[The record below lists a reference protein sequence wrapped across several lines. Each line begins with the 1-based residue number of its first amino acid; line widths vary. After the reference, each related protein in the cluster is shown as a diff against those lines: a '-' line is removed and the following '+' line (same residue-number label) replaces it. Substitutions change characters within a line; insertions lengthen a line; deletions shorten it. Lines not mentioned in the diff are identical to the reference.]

1 MLTLNTPTTFEE
13 SGDTLEHYGILRK
26 SGRYPWGSGKDPYQR
41 SRDFQGLVKGL
52 ESKGM
57 TEAEIARGLGMTT
70 TELRATKSIAK
81 RERQA
86 VEIAMVRKL
95 DAKGM
100 SQAAVA
106 ERLGISASTVRN
118 YLKEDAGRTASKIQ
132 DTADILKREVDK
144 HKYIDIGLGTEVT
157 LGTTATSLKLAAS
170 TLEAQGYKVE
180 DVKIRQLG
188 TDNYTSTRVLVA
200 PGTER
205 REVMTNLDKIHV
217 VGVRTDPSGTKLALK
232 PPAPLDSKRV
242 TIRYAEDGG
251 TNMDGVIEIRR
262 GLRDL
267 NLGKSN
273 YAQVRISVD
282 GTHYLKGMAVYSDD
296 LPAGK
301 DIRFNTNKSK
311 KVPMISD
318 GDSVLKPMKSDPDN
332 PFGAT
337 IRRQMEYIDK
347 DGKKKLSPVNLV
359 NEEGSWGD
367 WSKTLS
373 AQFLSKQNLSFAK
386 QQLDIATEQKQKQFA
401 DIMSLTNPVLRKKAL
416 QEFSDSCD
424 ADAVSLKAAA
434 VPGQAFQVILP
445 VPKLKSTE
453 VYAPNFK
460 NGSTVAL
467 VRYPH
472 GGTFEIPILTV
483 NNGHKDARKTV
494 GEMAADAIGIHPKVA
509 QRLSGADFDGD
520 TVMVIPVT
528 SKSRIRSTS
537 PLKGLEGFDPSATYP
552 GYPGMKVMAEVT
564 KQREMGKVSNLITD
578 MTIKGATEA
587 ELARAVRHS
596 MVVIDAVKHKL
607 DYRTSEIDN
616 DIQGLKKKYQGD
628 DSVATLISRSNAD
641 VRIPKRKPRSAA
653 RGGSIDPVTGRKIF
667 EETGETYSIT
677 KEFKTKAP
685 RVDIIT
691 RTQKVARMEL
701 VDDARKLS
709 SGTPMEE
716 LYASYSNNMKGLA
729 NRARREILDTP
740 TLKRDP
746 SMAKEYASEVAS
758 LKEKVRTALTNA
770 PRERQAQLIA
780 GGVVRLKVEEN
791 PDMKKKERTR
801 IEAQA
806 LKAAR
811 ARTNASRKEVQFDIT
826 DREWKAIMDGA
837 ISNAMMESIA
847 RYADPARLNE
857 LSMPK
862 EKPVLSTGVIA
873 RARAMARNGATTS
886 EIAEMLGIST
896 SSVLEAVKGQ

>member
-1 MLTLNTPTTFEE
+1 MLNVNTPTPEE
-13 SGDTLEHYGILRK
+13 NDDTLSHYGILRK

-41 SRDFQGLVKGL
+41 SLDFQGLVKGL

-57 TEAEIARGLGMTT
+57 SEAEIARGLGMTT

-95 DAKGM
+95 DEKNM
-100 SQAAVA
+100 SQAAIA
-106 ERLGISASTVRN
+106 DRLGISSSTVRN
-118 YLKEDAGRTASKIQ
+118 YLKEDAGRTASKIEG
-132 DTADILKREVDK
+132 TADILKREVDK
-144 HKYIDIGLGTEVT
+144 HKYIDIGAGTEVT

-180 DVKIRQLG
+180 DIKIRQLG
-188 TDNYTSTRVLVA
+188 TDKYTTTRVLVT
-200 PGTER
+200 PGTEK
-205 REVMTNLDKIHV
+205 REVVQNLDKIHV
-217 VGVRTDPSGTKLALK
+217 VGVRTDPAGNKLSLK

-242 TIRYAEDGG
+242 MVRYSEQGG
-251 TNMDGVIEIRR
+251 ADMDGVIEIRR
-262 GLRDL
+262 GLKDL

-282 GTHYLKGMAVYSDD
+282 GTHYLKGMAIYADD

-311 KVPMISD
+311 SVPMISD
-318 GDSVLKPMKSDPDN
+318 GDSVLKRMKSDPDN

-337 IRRQMEYIDK
+337 IRRQMEYLDK
-347 DGKKKLSPVNLV
+347 DGKKKLSPVNIV

-386 QQLDIATEQKQKQFA
+386 QQLDITTAEKKDKFET
-401 DIMSLTNPVLRKKAL
+401 IMSLTNPVLRKRAL
-416 QEFSDSCD
+416 QEFADSCD
-424 ADAVSLKAAA
+424 SDATRLRAAS
-434 VPGQAFQVILP
+434 VPNQAYQVILP
-445 VPKLKSTE
+445 VKTLKPTE
-453 VYAPNFK
+453 VYAPNYK
-460 NGSTVAL
+460 NGTQVAL

-483 NNGHKDARKTV
+483 NNGHKQARRSI

-520 TVMVIPVT
+520 TALVIPVT
-528 SKSRIRSTS
+528 PKSRIRSTS
-537 PLKGLEGFDPSATYP
+537 PLKGLEGFDPSAAYP
-552 GYPGMKVMAEVT
+552 GYPGMKVMSEIT
-564 KQREMGKVSNLITD
+564 KQREMGKISNLITD

-596 MVVIDAVKHKL
+596 MVVIDAAKHKL
-607 DYRTSEIDN
+607 DYKTSAADNGIDS
-616 DIQGLKKKYQGD
+616 LKKKYQDGGGV
-628 DSVATLISRSNAD
+628 STLISRAASEVD
-641 VRIPKRKPRSAA
+641 IPKRKLRSAA
-653 RGGSIDPVTGRKIF
+653 KGGPIDPLTGRKVY
-667 EETGETYSIT
+667 EDTGETYT
-677 KEFKTKAP
+677 VVKEFKTKAP
-685 RVDIIT
+685 RVET
-691 RTQKVARMEL
+691 VLRTQKVSRMEL

-716 LYASYSNNMKGLA
+716 LYAGYANNMKTLA
-729 NRARREILDTP
+729 NRARREIVDTP

-746 SMAKEYASEVAS
+746 LAAKEYSDEVAS

-770 PRERQAQLIA
+770 PRERQAQLVA
-780 GGVVRLKVEEN
+780 GGVVKAKVDEN
-791 PDMKKKERTR
+791 PSITKEERTR
-801 IEAQA
+801 LESQA

-811 ARTNASRKEVQFDIT
+811 ARTGASRKEVQFDIT
-826 DREWKAIMDGA
+826 DNEWKAIMNGA
-837 ISNAMMESIA
+837 VSNAMMESIA

-862 EKPVLSTGVIA
+862 DKPVLSTGVIA

-896 SSVLEAVKGQ
+896 SSVREAVRG

>member
-13 SGDTLEHYGILRK
+13 PGDTLEHYGILRK

-41 SRDFQGLVKGL
+41 SRDFQGLIKGL

-118 YLKEDAGRTASKIQ
+118 YLKEDAGRTTSKIQ

-483 NNGHKDARKTV
+483 NNSHKDARKTV

-537 PLKGLEGFDPSATYP
+537 PLKGLEGFDPSAAYP

-716 LYASYSNNMKGLA
+716 LYASYSNNMKALG

-837 ISNAMMESIA
+837 VSNAMMESIA

-857 LSMPK
+857 LSMPR

>member
-1 MLTLNTPTTFEE
+1 MLTVNTPTPEE
-13 SGDTLEHYGILRK
+13 SDNTLAHYGILRK

-57 TEAEIARGLGMTT
+57 TEAEIARGLDMTT

-106 ERLGISASTVRN
+106 ERLGISSSTVRN
-118 YLKEDAGRTASKIQ
+118 YLKEDAGRTASKIEG
-132 DTADILKREVDK
+132 TADILKREVDK

-217 VGVRTDPSGTKLALK
+217 VGVRTDPSGNKLALK

-251 TNMDGVIEIRR
+251 ATMDGVIEIRR
-262 GLRDL
+262 GLKDL

-282 GTHYLKGMAVYSDD
+282 GTHYLKGMAIYSDD

-318 GDSVLKPMKSDPDN
+318 GDSVLKPMKKDPDN

-337 IRRQMEYIDK
+337 IRRQMEYLDK

-386 QQLDIATEQKQKQFA
+386 QQLDISTDQKKKMFE

-416 QEFSDSCD
+416 QEFADSCD
-424 ADAVSLKAAA
+424 TTAANLKAAA

-445 VPKLKSTE
+445 VPKLKPTE

-483 NNGHKDARKTV
+483 NNGHKESRRTI

-528 SKSRIRSTS
+528 PKSRIRSTS
-537 PLKGLEGFDPSATYP
+537 PLKGLEGFDPSAAYP
-552 GYPGMKVMAEVT
+552 GYPGMKVMAEAT
-564 KQREMGKVSNLITD
+564 KQREMGKISNLITD
-578 MTIKGATEA
+578 MTVKGATDA

-607 DYRTSEIDN
+607 DFKTSEIDN
-616 DIQGLKKKYQGD
+616 DISGLKKKYQGD

-641 VRIPKRKPRSAA
+641 VRIPKRKLRSAA
-653 RGGSIDPVTGRKIF
+653 KGGSIDPVTGRKIF

-691 RTQKVARMEL
+691 RTQKVPRMDL

-716 LYASYSNNMKGLA
+716 LYAAYSNSMKTLA
-729 NRARREILDTP
+729 NRARREIVDTP
-740 TLKRDP
+740 ILKRDP
-746 SMAKEYASEVAS
+746 GMAKEYSSEVAS

-811 ARTNASRKEVQFDIT
+811 ARTGASRKEVQFDIT
-826 DREWKAIMDGA
+826 DNEWKAIMNGA
-837 ISNAMMESIA
+837 VSNAMMESIA
-847 RYADPARLNE
+847 RYADPQRLNE
-857 LSMPK
+857 LAMPK
-862 EKPVLSTGVIA
+862 EKPVLSTSTIA

-896 SSVLEAVKGQ
+896 ASVREAVRG

>member
-1 MLTLNTPTTFEE
+1 MLNVNTPTPEE
-13 SGDTLEHYGILRK
+13 TDDTLAHYGILRK

-41 SRDFQGLVKGL
+41 SLDFQGLVKGL

-57 TEAEIARGLGMTT
+57 SESEIARGLGMTT

-95 DAKGM
+95 DAKNM
-100 SQAAVA
+100 SQAAIA
-106 ERLGISASTVRN
+106 NRLGISSSTVRN
-118 YLKEDAGRTASKIQ
+118 YLKEDAGRTASKIEG
-132 DTADILKREVDK
+132 TADILKREVDK
-144 HKYIDIGLGTEVT
+144 HKYIDIGAGTEVT

-180 DVKIRQLG
+180 DIKIRQLG
-188 TDNYTSTRVLVA
+188 TDKYTTTRVLVA
-200 PGTER
+200 PGTEK
-205 REVMTNLDKIHV
+205 REVVQNLDKIHV
-217 VGVRTDPSGTKLALK
+217 VGVRTDPAGNKLSLK

-242 TIRYAEDGG
+242 MVRYSEQGG
-251 TNMDGVIEIRR
+251 ADMDGVIEIRR
-262 GLRDL
+262 GLKDL

-282 GTHYLKGMAVYSDD
+282 GTHYLKGMAIYADD

-311 KVPMISD
+311 SVPMISD
-318 GDSVLKPMKSDPDN
+318 GDSVLKRMKTDPDN

-337 IRRQMEYIDK
+337 IRRQMEYLDK
-347 DGKKKLSPVNLV
+347 DGKKKLSPVNIV

-386 QQLDIATEQKQKQFA
+386 QQLDITTAEKKDKFET
-401 DIMSLTNPVLRKKAL
+401 IMSLTNPVLRKRAL
-416 QEFSDSCD
+416 QEFADSCD
-424 ADAVSLKAAA
+424 SDATRLRAAS
-434 VPGQAFQVILP
+434 VPNQAYQVILP
-445 VPKLKSTE
+445 VKTLKPTE
-453 VYAPNFK
+453 VYAPNYK
-460 NGSTVAL
+460 NGTQVAL

-483 NNGHKDARKTV
+483 NNGHKQARRSI

-520 TVMVIPVT
+520 TALVIPVT
-528 SKSRIRSTS
+528 PKSRIRSTS
-537 PLKGLEGFDPSATYP
+537 PLKGLEGFDPSAAYP
-552 GYPGMKVMAEVT
+552 GYPGMKVMSEIT
-564 KQREMGKVSNLITD
+564 KQREMGKISNLITD

-596 MVVIDAVKHKL
+596 MVVIDAAKHKL
-607 DYRTSEIDN
+607 DYKTSAADNGIDS
-616 DIQGLKKKYQGD
+616 LKKKYQDGGGV
-628 DSVATLISRSNAD
+628 STLISRAASEVD
-641 VRIPKRKPRSAA
+641 IPKRKLRSAA
-653 RGGSIDPVTGRKIF
+653 KGGPIDPLTGRKVY
-667 EETGETYSIT
+667 EDTGETYT
-677 KEFKTKAP
+677 VVKEFKTKAP
-685 RVDIIT
+685 RVET
-691 RTQKVARMEL
+691 VLRTQKVSRMEL

-716 LYASYSNNMKGLA
+716 LYAGYANNMKTLA
-729 NRARREILDTP
+729 NRARREIVDTP
-740 TLKRDP
+740 ALKRDP
-746 SMAKEYASEVAS
+746 LAAKEYSDEVAS

-770 PRERQAQLIA
+770 PRERQAQLVA
-780 GGVVRLKVEEN
+780 GGVVKAKVDEN
-791 PDMKKKERTR
+791 PSITKEERTR
-801 IEAQA
+801 LESQA

-811 ARTNASRKEVQFDIT
+811 ARTGASRKEVQFDIT
-826 DREWKAIMDGA
+826 DNEWKAIMNGA
-837 ISNAMMESIA
+837 VSNAMMESIA

-862 EKPVLSTGVIA
+862 DKPVLSTSVIA

-896 SSVLEAVKGQ
+896 SSVREAVRG

>member
-1 MLTLNTPTTFEE
+1 MLNVNTPAPEE
-13 SGDTLEHYGILRK
+13 SDDTLAHYGILRK

-41 SRDFQGLVKGL
+41 SLDFQGLVKGL

-57 TEAEIARGLGMTT
+57 SEAEIARGLGMTT

-95 DAKGM
+95 DAKNM
-100 SQAAVA
+100 SQAAIA
-106 ERLGISASTVRN
+106 DRLGISSSTVRN
-118 YLKEDAGRTASKIQ
+118 YLKEDAGRTASKIEG
-132 DTADILKREVDK
+132 TADILKREVDK
-144 HKYIDIGLGTEVT
+144 HKYIDIGAGTEVT

-180 DVKIRQLG
+180 DIKIRQLG
-188 TDNYTSTRVLVA
+188 TDKYTTTRVLVA
-200 PGTER
+200 PGTEK
-205 REVMTNLDKIHV
+205 REVVQNLDKIHV
-217 VGVRTDPSGTKLALK
+217 VGVRTDPAGNKLSLK

-242 TIRYAEDGG
+242 MVRYSEQGG
-251 TNMDGVIEIRR
+251 ADMDGVIEIRR
-262 GLRDL
+262 GLKDL

-282 GTHYLKGMAVYSDD
+282 GTHYLKGMAIYADD

-311 KVPMISD
+311 SVPMISD
-318 GDSVLKPMKSDPDN
+318 GDSVLKRMKTDPDN

-337 IRRQMEYIDK
+337 IRRQMEYLDK
-347 DGKKKLSPVNLV
+347 DGKKKLSPVNIV

-386 QQLDIATEQKQKQFA
+386 QQLDITTAEKKDKFET
-401 DIMSLTNPVLRKKAL
+401 IMSLTNPVLRKRAL
-416 QEFSDSCD
+416 QEFADSCD
-424 ADAVSLKAAA
+424 SDATRLRAAS
-434 VPGQAFQVILP
+434 VPNQAYQVILP
-445 VPKLKSTE
+445 VKTLKPTE
-453 VYAPNFK
+453 VYAPNYK
-460 NGSTVAL
+460 NGTQVAL

-483 NNGHKDARKTV
+483 NNGHKQARRSI

-520 TVMVIPVT
+520 TALVIPVT
-528 SKSRIRSTS
+528 PKSRIRSTS
-537 PLKGLEGFDPSATYP
+537 PLKGLEGFDPSAAYP
-552 GYPGMKVMAEVT
+552 GYPGMKVMSEIT
-564 KQREMGKVSNLITD
+564 KQREMGKISNLITD

-596 MVVIDAVKHKL
+596 MVVIDAAKHKL
-607 DYRTSEIDN
+607 DYKTSAADNGIDS
-616 DIQGLKKKYQGD
+616 LKKKYQDGGGV
-628 DSVATLISRSNAD
+628 STLISRAASEVD
-641 VRIPKRKPRSAA
+641 IPKRKLRSAA
-653 RGGSIDPVTGRKIF
+653 KGGPIDPLTGRKVY
-667 EETGETYSIT
+667 EDTGETYT
-677 KEFKTKAP
+677 VVKEFKTKAP
-685 RVDIIT
+685 RVET
-691 RTQKVARMEL
+691 VLRTQKVSRMEL

-716 LYASYSNNMKGLA
+716 LYAGYANNMKTLA
-729 NRARREILDTP
+729 NRARREIVDTP
-740 TLKRDP
+740 ALKRDP
-746 SMAKEYASEVAS
+746 LAAKEYSDEVAS

-770 PRERQAQLIA
+770 PRERQAQLVA
-780 GGVVRLKVEEN
+780 GGVVKAKVDEN
-791 PDMKKKERTR
+791 PSITKEERTR
-801 IEAQA
+801 LESQA

-811 ARTNASRKEVQFDIT
+811 ARTGASRKEVQFDIT
-826 DREWKAIMDGA
+826 DNEWKAIMNGA
-837 ISNAMMESIA
+837 VSNAMMESIA

-862 EKPVLSTGVIA
+862 DKPVLSTSVIA

-896 SSVLEAVKGQ
+896 SSVREAVRG

>member
-1 MLTLNTPTTFEE
+1 VLNVNTPTPEE
-13 SGDTLEHYGILRK
+13 TDDTLAHYGILRK

-41 SRDFQGLVKGL
+41 SLDFQGLVKGL

-57 TEAEIARGLGMTT
+57 SEAEIARGLGMTT

-95 DAKGM
+95 DAKNM
-100 SQAAVA
+100 SQAAIA
-106 ERLGISASTVRN
+106 DRLGISSSTVRN
-118 YLKEDAGRTASKIQ
+118 YLKEDAGRTASKIEG
-132 DTADILKREVDK
+132 TADILKREVDK
-144 HKYIDIGLGTEVT
+144 HKYIDIGAGTEVT

-180 DVKIRQLG
+180 DIKIRQLG
-188 TDNYTSTRVLVA
+188 TDKYTTTRVLVA
-200 PGTER
+200 PGTEK
-205 REVMTNLDKIHV
+205 REVVQNLDKIHV
-217 VGVRTDPSGTKLALK
+217 VGVRTDPAGNKLSLK

-242 TIRYAEDGG
+242 MVRYSEQGG
-251 TNMDGVIEIRR
+251 ADMDGVIEIRR
-262 GLRDL
+262 GLKDL

-282 GTHYLKGMAVYSDD
+282 DTHYLKGMAIYADD

-311 KVPMISD
+311 SVPMISD
-318 GDSVLKPMKSDPDN
+318 GDSVLKRMKTDPDN

-337 IRRQMEYIDK
+337 IRRQMEYLDK
-347 DGKKKLSPVNLV
+347 DGKKKLSPVNIV

-386 QQLDIATEQKQKQFA
+386 QQLDITTAEKKDKFET
-401 DIMSLTNPVLRKKAL
+401 IMSLTNPVLRKRAL
-416 QEFSDSCD
+416 QEFADSCD
-424 ADAVSLKAAA
+424 SDATRLRAAS
-434 VPGQAFQVILP
+434 VPNQAYQVILP
-445 VPKLKSTE
+445 VKTLKPTE
-453 VYAPNFK
+453 VYAPNYK
-460 NGSTVAL
+460 NGTQVAL

-483 NNGHKDARKTV
+483 NNGHKQARRSI

-520 TVMVIPVT
+520 TALVIPVT
-528 SKSRIRSTS
+528 PKSRIRSTS
-537 PLKGLEGFDPSATYP
+537 PLKGLEGFDPSAAYP
-552 GYPGMKVMAEVT
+552 GYPGMKVMSEIT
-564 KQREMGKVSNLITD
+564 KQREMGKISNLITD

-596 MVVIDAVKHKL
+596 MVVIDAAKHKL
-607 DYRTSEIDN
+607 DYKTSAADNGIDS
-616 DIQGLKKKYQGD
+616 LKKKYQDGGGV
-628 DSVATLISRSNAD
+628 STLISRAASEVD
-641 VRIPKRKPRSAA
+641 IPKRKLRSAA
-653 RGGSIDPVTGRKIF
+653 KGGPIDPLTGRKVY
-667 EETGETYSIT
+667 EDTGETYT
-677 KEFKTKAP
+677 VVKEFKTKAP
-685 RVDIIT
+685 RVET
-691 RTQKVARMEL
+691 VLRTQKVSRMEL

-716 LYASYSNNMKGLA
+716 LYAGYANNMKTLA
-729 NRARREILDTP
+729 NRARREIVDTP
-740 TLKRDP
+740 ALKRDP
-746 SMAKEYASEVAS
+746 LAAKEYSDEVAS

-770 PRERQAQLIA
+770 PRERQAQLVA
-780 GGVVRLKVEEN
+780 GGVVKAKVDEN
-791 PDMKKKERTR
+791 PSITKEERTR
-801 IEAQA
+801 LESQA

-811 ARTNASRKEVQFDIT
+811 ARTGASRKEVQFDIT
-826 DREWKAIMDGA
+826 DNEWKAIMNGA
-837 ISNAMMESIA
+837 VSNAMMESIA

-862 EKPVLSTGVIA
+862 DKPVLSTGVIA

-896 SSVLEAVKGQ
+896 SSVREAVRG

>member
-1 MLTLNTPTTFEE
+1 MLTLNTPTPEE
-13 SGDTLEHYGILRK
+13 NDDTLSHYGILRK

-41 SRDFQGLVKGL
+41 SLDFQGLVKGL

-57 TEAEIARGLGMTT
+57 SEAEIARGLGMTT

-95 DAKGM
+95 DAKNM
-100 SQAAVA
+100 SQAAIA
-106 ERLGISASTVRN
+106 DRLGISSSTVRN
-118 YLKEDAGRTASKIQ
+118 YLKEDAGRTASKIEG
-132 DTADILKREVDK
+132 TADILKREVDK
-144 HKYIDIGLGTEVT
+144 HKYIDIGAGTEVT

-180 DVKIRQLG
+180 DIKIRQLG
-188 TDNYTSTRVLVA
+188 TDKYTTTRVLVA
-200 PGTER
+200 PGTEK
-205 REVMTNLDKIHV
+205 REVVQNLDKIHV
-217 VGVRTDPSGTKLALK
+217 VGVRTDPAGNKLSLK

-242 TIRYAEDGG
+242 MVRYSEQGG
-251 TNMDGVIEIRR
+251 ADMDGVIEIRR
-262 GLRDL
+262 GLKDL

-282 GTHYLKGMAVYSDD
+282 GTHYLKGMAIYADD

-311 KVPMISD
+311 SVPMISD
-318 GDSVLKPMKSDPDN
+318 GDSVLKRMKTDPDN

-337 IRRQMEYIDK
+337 IRRQMEYLDK
-347 DGKKKLSPVNLV
+347 DGKKKLSPVNIV

-386 QQLDIATEQKQKQFA
+386 QQLDITTAEKKDKFET
-401 DIMSLTNPVLRKKAL
+401 IMSLTNPVLRKRAL
-416 QEFSDSCD
+416 QEFADSCD
-424 ADAVSLKAAA
+424 SDATRLRAAS
-434 VPGQAFQVILP
+434 VPNQAYQVILP
-445 VPKLKSTE
+445 VKTLKPTE
-453 VYAPNFK
+453 VYAPNYK
-460 NGSTVAL
+460 NGTQVAL

-483 NNGHKDARKTV
+483 NNGHKQARRSI

-520 TVMVIPVT
+520 TALVIPVT
-528 SKSRIRSTS
+528 PKSRIRSTS
-537 PLKGLEGFDPSATYP
+537 PLKGLEGFDPSAAYP
-552 GYPGMKVMAEVT
+552 GYPGMKVMSEIT
-564 KQREMGKVSNLITD
+564 KQREMGKISNLITD

-596 MVVIDAVKHKL
+596 MVVIDAAKHKL
-607 DYRTSEIDN
+607 DYKTSAADNGIDS
-616 DIQGLKKKYQGD
+616 LKKKYQDGGGV
-628 DSVATLISRSNAD
+628 STLISRAASEVD
-641 VRIPKRKPRSAA
+641 IPKRKLRSAA
-653 RGGSIDPVTGRKIF
+653 KGGPIDPLTGRKVY
-667 EETGETYSIT
+667 EDTGETYT
-677 KEFKTKAP
+677 VVKEFKTKAP
-685 RVDIIT
+685 RVET
-691 RTQKVARMEL
+691 VLRTQKVSRMEL

-716 LYASYSNNMKGLA
+716 LYAGYANNMKTLA
-729 NRARREILDTP
+729 NRARREIVDTS

-746 SMAKEYASEVAS
+746 LAAKEYADEVAS

-770 PRERQAQLIA
+770 PRERQAQLVA
-780 GGVVRLKVEEN
+780 GGVVKAKVDEN
-791 PDMKKKERTR
+791 PSITKEERTR
-801 IEAQA
+801 LESQA

-811 ARTNASRKEVQFDIT
+811 ARTGASRKEVQFDIT
-826 DREWKAIMDGA
+826 DNEWKAIMNGA
-837 ISNAMMESIA
+837 VSNAMMESIA

-862 EKPVLSTGVIA
+862 DKPVLSTGVIA

-896 SSVLEAVKGQ
+896 SSVREAVRG

>member
-1 MLTLNTPTTFEE
+1 MLNTNTPTPEE
-13 SGDTLEHYGILRK
+13 TSDTLSHYGILRK

-41 SRDFQGLVKGL
+41 SLDFQGLVKGL

-57 TEAEIARGLGMTT
+57 SEAEIARGLGMTT

-95 DAKGM
+95 DAKNM
-100 SQAAVA
+100 SQAAIA
-106 ERLGISASTVRN
+106 DRLGISSSTVRN
-118 YLKEDAGRTASKIQ
+118 YLKEDAGRTASKIEG
-132 DTADILKREVDK
+132 TADILKREVDK
-144 HKYIDIGLGTEVT
+144 HKYIDIGAGTEVT

-180 DVKIRQLG
+180 DIKIRQLG
-188 TDNYTSTRVLVA
+188 TDKYTTTRVLVA
-200 PGTER
+200 PGTEK
-205 REVMTNLDKIHV
+205 REVVQNLDKIHV
-217 VGVRTDPSGTKLALK
+217 VGVRTDPAGNKLSLK

-242 TIRYAEDGG
+242 MVRYSEQGG
-251 TNMDGVIEIRR
+251 ADMDGVIEIRR
-262 GLRDL
+262 GLKDL

-282 GTHYLKGMAVYSDD
+282 GTHYLKGMAIYADD

-311 KVPMISD
+311 SVPMISD
-318 GDSVLKPMKSDPDN
+318 GDSVLKRMKTDPDN

-337 IRRQMEYIDK
+337 IRRQMEYLDK
-347 DGKKKLSPVNLV
+347 DGKKKLSPVNIV

-386 QQLDIATEQKQKQFA
+386 QQLDITTAEKKDKFET
-401 DIMSLTNPVLRKKAL
+401 IMSLTNPVLRKRAL
-416 QEFSDSCD
+416 QEFADSCD
-424 ADAVSLKAAA
+424 SDATRLRAAS
-434 VPGQAFQVILP
+434 VPNQAYQVILP
-445 VPKLKSTE
+445 VKTLKPTE
-453 VYAPNFK
+453 VYAPNYK
-460 NGSTVAL
+460 NGTQVAL

-483 NNGHKDARKTV
+483 NNGHKQARRSI

-520 TVMVIPVT
+520 TALVIPVT
-528 SKSRIRSTS
+528 PKSRIRSTS
-537 PLKGLEGFDPSATYP
+537 PLKGLEGFDPSAAYP
-552 GYPGMKVMAEVT
+552 GYPGMKVMSEIT
-564 KQREMGKVSNLITD
+564 KQREMGKISNLITD
-578 MTIKGATEA
+578 MTVKGATEA

-596 MVVIDAVKHKL
+596 MVVIDAAKHKL
-607 DYRTSEIDN
+607 DYKTSAADNGIDS
-616 DIQGLKKKYQGD
+616 LKKKYQDGGGV
-628 DSVATLISRSNAD
+628 STLISRAASEVD
-641 VRIPKRKPRSAA
+641 IPKRKLRSAA
-653 RGGSIDPVTGRKIF
+653 KGGPIDPLTGRKVY
-667 EETGETYSIT
+667 EDTGETYT
-677 KEFKTKAP
+677 VVKEFKTKAP
-685 RVDIIT
+685 RVET
-691 RTQKVARMEL
+691 VLRTQKVSRMEL

-716 LYASYSNNMKGLA
+716 LYAGYANNMKTLA
-729 NRARREILDTP
+729 NRARREIVDTP

-746 SMAKEYASEVAS
+746 LAAKEYSDEVAS

-770 PRERQAQLIA
+770 PRERQAQLVA
-780 GGVVRLKVEEN
+780 GGVVKAKVDEN
-791 PDMKKKERTR
+791 PSITKEERTR
-801 IEAQA
+801 LESQA

-811 ARTNASRKEVQFDIT
+811 ARTGASRKEVQFDIT
-826 DREWKAIMDGA
+826 DNEWKAIMNGA
-837 ISNAMMESIA
+837 VSNAMMESIA

-862 EKPVLSTGVIA
+862 DKPVLSTGVIA

-896 SSVLEAVKGQ
+896 SSVREAVRG

>member
-1 MLTLNTPTTFEE
+1 MLNVNAPTPEE
-13 SGDTLEHYGILRK
+13 QDNDTLAHYGILRK

-41 SRDFQGLVKGL
+41 SRDFQGLVRGL
-52 ESKGM
+52 ESKGLS
-57 TEAEIARGLGMTT
+57 EAEIARGLGMTT

-100 SQAAVA
+100 SQNAIAD
-106 ERLGISASTVRN
+106 RLGVSASTVRN
-118 YLKEDAGRTASKIQ
+118 YLKEDAGRTATKIEGVS
-132 DTADILKREVDK
+132 DILKREVDK
-144 HKYIDIGLGTEVT
+144 HKYIDIGSGTEVT

-180 DVKIRQLG
+180 DIKIRQLG
-188 TDNYTSTRVLVA
+188 TDKYTSTRVLVA
-200 PGTER
+200 PGTEK
-205 REVMTNLDKIHV
+205 REVVQNLDKIHV
-217 VGVRTDPSGTKLALK
+217 VGVRTDPAGNKLALK

-242 TIRYAEDGG
+242 TVRYAEDGG

-262 GLRDL
+262 GLKDL

-282 GTHYLKGMAVYSDD
+282 GTHYLKGMAVYADD

-311 KVPMISD
+311 KVPMIGE
-318 GDSVLKPMKSDPDN
+318 GDTVLKKMKTDPDN

-337 IRRQMEYIDK
+337 IRRQMEYLDK

-386 QQLDIATEQKQKQFA
+386 QQLDISSNQKKKLFD

-416 QEFSDSCD
+416 QEFADSCD
-424 ADAVSLKAAA
+424 ADSVNLKAAA

-445 VPKLKSTE
+445 VPKLKPTE

-483 NNGHKDARKTV
+483 NNGQKDARRTI
-494 GEMAADAIGIHPKVA
+494 GEMAKDAIGIHPKVA

-528 SKSRIRSTS
+528 PKSRIRSTS
-537 PLKGLEGFDPSATYP
+537 PLKGLEGFDPSAAYP
-552 GYPGMKVMAEVT
+552 GYPGMKVMPEIV

-607 DYRTSEIDN
+607 DYKTSEIDN
-616 DIQGLKKKYQGD
+616 DIQGLKKKYQDGGGV
-628 DSVATLISRSNAD
+628 STLISRAASEVD
-641 VRIPKRKPRSAA
+641 IPKRKPRSAA
-653 RGGSIDPVTGRKIF
+653 KGGAIDPVTGKKIF
-667 EETGETYSIT
+667 EDTGESYTVV

-685 RVDIIT
+685 RVET
-691 RTQKVARMEL
+691 VLRTQKVPRMEL
-701 VDDARKLS
+701 VDDARALS
-709 SGTPMEE
+709 SGTPMEK
-716 LYASYSNNMKGLA
+716 LYSTYANEMKSLG
-729 NRARREILDTP
+729 NRARRELLDTP

-780 GGVVRLKVEEN
+780 GGIVKLKVEEN
-791 PDMKKKERTR
+791 PGMSKDERIR
-801 IEAQA
+801 LESQA

-826 DREWKAIMDGA
+826 DNEWKAIMNGA
-837 ISNAMMESIA
+837 VSNAMMESIA
-847 RYADPARLNE
+847 RYADPKRLND

-896 SSVLEAVKGQ
+896 SSVLEAVRG

>member
-1 MLTLNTPTTFEE
+1 MLTVNTPTPEE
-13 SGDTLEHYGILRK
+13 SDNTLAHYGILRK

-52 ESKGM
+52 ESEGM

-106 ERLGISASTVRN
+106 ERLGISSSTVRN
-118 YLKEDAGRTASKIQ
+118 YLKEDAGRTASKIEA
-132 DTADILKREVDK
+132 TSDILKREADK

-180 DVKIRQLG
+180 DIKIRQLG
-188 TDNYTSTRVLVA
+188 TDNYTSTRVLVS

-205 REVMTNLDKIHV
+205 REVMANLDKIHV
-217 VGVRTDPSGTKLALK
+217 VGVRTDPSGNKLALK

-251 TNMDGVIEIRR
+251 ANMDGVIEIRR
-262 GLRDL
+262 GLKDL

-282 GTHYLKGMAVYSDD
+282 GTHYLKGMAIYSDD

-318 GDSVLKPMKSDPDN
+318 GDSVLKPMKKDPDN

-337 IRRQMEYIDK
+337 IRRQMEYLDK

-386 QQLDIATEQKQKQFA
+386 QQLDISTDQKKKMFE

-416 QEFSDSCD
+416 QEFADSCD
-424 ADAVSLKAAA
+424 TTAVNLKAAA

-445 VPKLKSTE
+445 VPKLKPTE

-483 NNGHKDARKTV
+483 NNGHKESRRTI

-528 SKSRIRSTS
+528 PKSRIRSTS
-537 PLKGLEGFDPSATYP
+537 PLKGLEGFDPSAAYP

-564 KQREMGKVSNLITD
+564 KQREMGKISNLITD
-578 MTIKGATEA
+578 MTIKGATDA

-607 DYRTSEIDN
+607 DFKTSEIDN
-616 DIQGLKKKYQGD
+616 DISGLKKKYQGD

-641 VRIPKRKPRSAA
+641 VRVPKRKLRSAA
-653 RGGSIDPVTGRKIF
+653 KGGPIDPVTGRRVF

-685 RVDIIT
+685 RIDIIT
-691 RTQKVARMEL
+691 RTQKVPRMDL

-716 LYASYSNNMKGLA
+716 LYAAYSNGMKSLA
-729 NRARREILDTP
+729 NGARREILDTP

-746 SMAKEYASEVAS
+746 SMAKEYSSEVAS

-811 ARTNASRKEVQFDIT
+811 ARTGASRKEVQFDIT
-826 DREWKAIMDGA
+826 DNEWKAIMNGA
-837 ISNAMMESIA
+837 VSNAMMESIA
-847 RYADPARLNE
+847 RYADPQRLNE
-857 LSMPK
+857 LAMPK
-862 EKPVLSTGVIA
+862 EKPVLSTSTIA

-896 SSVLEAVKGQ
+896 ASVREAVRG

>member
-1 MLTLNTPTTFEE
+1 MLNVNTPTPEE
-13 SGDTLEHYGILRK
+13 TDDTLAHYGILRK

-41 SRDFQGLVKGL
+41 SLDFQGLVKGL

-57 TEAEIARGLGMTT
+57 SEAEIARGLGMTT

-95 DAKGM
+95 DAKNM
-100 SQAAVA
+100 SQAAIA
-106 ERLGISASTVRN
+106 YRLGISSSTVRN
-118 YLKEDAGRTASKIQ
+118 YLKEDAGRTASKIEG
-132 DTADILKREVDK
+132 TADILKREVDK
-144 HKYIDIGLGTEVT
+144 HKYIDIGAGTEVT

-180 DVKIRQLG
+180 DIKIRQLG
-188 TDNYTSTRVLVA
+188 TDKYTTTRVLVA
-200 PGTER
+200 PGTEK
-205 REVMTNLDKIHV
+205 REVVQNLDKIHV
-217 VGVRTDPSGTKLALK
+217 VGVRTDPAGNKLSLK

-242 TIRYAEDGG
+242 MVRYSEQGG
-251 TNMDGVIEIRR
+251 ADMDGVIEIRR
-262 GLRDL
+262 GLKDL

-282 GTHYLKGMAVYSDD
+282 GTHYLKGMAIYADD

-311 KVPMISD
+311 SVPMISD
-318 GDSVLKPMKSDPDN
+318 GDSVLKRMKSDPDN

-337 IRRQMEYIDK
+337 IRRQMEYLDK
-347 DGKKKLSPVNLV
+347 DGKKKLSPVNIV

-386 QQLDIATEQKQKQFA
+386 QQLDITTAEKKDKFET
-401 DIMSLTNPVLRKKAL
+401 IMSLTNPVLRKRAL
-416 QEFSDSCD
+416 QEFADSCD
-424 ADAVSLKAAA
+424 SDATRLRAAS
-434 VPGQAFQVILP
+434 VPNQAYQVILP
-445 VPKLKSTE
+445 VKTLKPTE
-453 VYAPNFK
+453 VYAPNYK
-460 NGSTVAL
+460 NGTQVAL

-483 NNGHKDARKTV
+483 NNGHKQARRSI

-520 TVMVIPVT
+520 TALVIPVT
-528 SKSRIRSTS
+528 PKSRIRSTS
-537 PLKGLEGFDPSATYP
+537 PLKGLEGFDPSAAYP
-552 GYPGMKVMAEVT
+552 GYPGMKVMSEIT
-564 KQREMGKVSNLITD
+564 KQREMGKISNLITD

-596 MVVIDAVKHKL
+596 MVVIDAAKHKL
-607 DYRTSEIDN
+607 DYKTSAADNGIDS
-616 DIQGLKKKYQGD
+616 LKKKYQDGGGV
-628 DSVATLISRSNAD
+628 STLISRAASEVD
-641 VRIPKRKPRSAA
+641 IPKRKLRSAA
-653 RGGSIDPVTGRKIF
+653 KGGPIDPLTGRKVY
-667 EETGETYSIT
+667 EDTGETYT
-677 KEFKTKAP
+677 VVKEFKTKAP
-685 RVDIIT
+685 RVET
-691 RTQKVARMEL
+691 VLRTQKVSRMEL

-716 LYASYSNNMKGLA
+716 LYAGYANNMKTLA
-729 NRARREILDTP
+729 NRARREIVDTP
-740 TLKRDP
+740 ALKRDP
-746 SMAKEYASEVAS
+746 LAAKEYSDEVAS

-770 PRERQAQLIA
+770 PRERQAQLVA
-780 GGVVRLKVEEN
+780 GGVVKAKVDEN
-791 PDMKKKERTR
+791 PSITKEERTR
-801 IEAQA
+801 LESQA

-811 ARTNASRKEVQFDIT
+811 ARTGASRKEVQFDIT
-826 DREWKAIMDGA
+826 DNEWKAIMNGA
-837 ISNAMMESIA
+837 VSNAMMESIA

-862 EKPVLSTGVIA
+862 DKPVLSTSVIA

-896 SSVLEAVKGQ
+896 SSVREAVRG

>member
-1 MLTLNTPTTFEE
+1 MLTVNTPTPEE
-13 SGDTLEHYGILRK
+13 SDNTLAHYGILRK

-106 ERLGISASTVRN
+106 ERLGISSSTVRN
-118 YLKEDAGRTASKIQ
+118 YLKEDAGRTASKIEG
-132 DTADILKREVDK
+132 TADILKREVDK
-144 HKYIDIGLGTEVT
+144 HKYIDIGAGTEVT

-180 DVKIRQLG
+180 DIKIRQLG
-188 TDNYTSTRVLVA
+188 TDKYTSTRVLVA
-200 PGTER
+200 PGTEK
-205 REVMTNLDKIHV
+205 REVVQNLDKIHV
-217 VGVRTDPSGTKLALK
+217 VGVRTDPAGNLLSIK
-232 PPAPLDSKRV
+232 PPESISSKRV
-242 TIRYAEDGG
+242 MVQYSEQGG
-251 TNMDGVIEIRR
+251 TDKDGVIEIRR
-262 GLRDL
+262 GLKDL

-273 YAQVRISVD
+273 YAQVRIAVD
-282 GTHYLKGMAVYSDD
+282 GTHYLKGMAVYADD

-311 KVPMISD
+311 SVPMISD
-318 GDSVLKPMKSDPDN
+318 GDSVLKRMKPDPDN
-332 PFGAT
+332 PFGAV
-337 IRRQMEYIDK
+337 ISRQIEYLDSK
-347 DGKKKLSPVNLV
+347 GNKKLSPINIV

-367 WSKTLS
+367 WTKTLS
-373 AQFLSKQNLSFAK
+373 AQFLSKQNLSFAR
-386 QQLDIATEQKQKQFA
+386 QQLDISTSEKKEQFEK
-401 DIMSLTNPVLRKKAL
+401 IMSLTNPVLRKKAL
-416 QEFSDSCD
+416 QEFADSCD
-424 ADAVSLKAAA
+424 SDATRLRAAA
-434 VPGQAFQVILP
+434 VPNQAYQVILP
-445 VPKLKSTE
+445 VKTLKPTE

-460 NGSTVAL
+460 NGTQVAL

-472 GGTFEIPILTV
+472 GGTFEIPIVTV
-483 NNGHKDARKTV
+483 NNGHKEARRTI

-509 QRLSGADFDGD
+509 QRMSGADFDGD

-528 SKSRIRSTS
+528 PKSRIRSTS
-537 PLKGLEGFDPSATYP
+537 PLKGLEGFDPSAAYP
-552 GYPGMKVMAEVT
+552 SYPGMKVMSETT
-564 KQREMGKVSNLITD
+564 KQREMGKISNLITD

-587 ELARAVRHS
+587 ELAKAVRHS

-607 DYRTSEIDN
+607 DYKTSAVDNGIDS
-616 DIQGLKKKYQGD
+616 LKKKYQDGGGV
-628 DSVATLISRSNAD
+628 STLISRAASEVD
-641 VRIPKRKPRSAA
+641 IPKRKLRSAA
-653 RGGSIDPVTGRKIF
+653 KGGAIDPLTGRKVY
-667 EETGETYSIT
+667 EDTGESYTVV

-685 RVDIIT
+685 RVET
-691 RTQKVARMEL
+691 VLRTQKVARMEL

-716 LYASYSNNMKGLA
+716 LYAGYANNMKTLG
-729 NRARREILDTP
+729 NRARREIVDTP

-746 SMAKEYASEVAS
+746 IVAKEYADEVTS

-770 PRERQAQLIA
+770 PRERQAQLVA
-780 GGVVRLKVEEN
+780 GGVVKAKVDEN
-791 PDMKKKERTR
+791 PYLTKEERTR
-801 IEAQA
+801 LESQA

-811 ARTNASRKEVQFDIT
+811 ARTGASRKEVQFDIT
-826 DREWKAIMDGA
+826 DKEWKAIMNGA
-837 ISNAMMESIA
+837 VSNAMMESIA
-847 RYADPARLNE
+847 RYADPERLNE

-862 EKPVLSTGVIA
+862 DKPILSTNVIA

-896 SSVLEAVKGQ
+896 SSVREAVRG

>member
-41 SRDFQGLVKGL
+41 SRDFQGLIKGL

-132 DTADILKREVDK
+132 DTTDILKREVDK
-144 HKYIDIGLGTEVT
+144 HRYIDIGLGTEVT

-537 PLKGLEGFDPSATYP
+537 PLKGLEGFDPSAAYP

-716 LYASYSNNMKGLA
+716 LYASYSNNMKALA

-746 SMAKEYASEVAS
+746 SMANEYASEVAS

-837 ISNAMMESIA
+837 VSNAMMESIA

-896 SSVLEAVKGQ
+896 SSVLEAVRG

>member
-13 SGDTLEHYGILRK
+13 PGDTLEHYGILRK

-41 SRDFQGLVKGL
+41 SRDFQGLIKGL

-386 QQLDIATEQKQKQFA
+386 QQLDIATEQKQKQFV

-434 VPGQAFQVILP
+434 IPGQAFQVILP

-537 PLKGLEGFDPSATYP
+537 PLKGLEGFDPSAAYP

-740 TLKRDP
+740 TLKRDS

-837 ISNAMMESIA
+837 VSNAMMESIA

-857 LSMPK
+857 LSMPR

>member
-1 MLTLNTPTTFEE
+1 MLNVNTPTHEE
-13 SGDTLEHYGILRK
+13 TGDTLAHYGILRK
-26 SGRYPWGSGKDPYQR
+26 SGRYPWGSGKDSYQR
-41 SRDFQGLVKGL
+41 SLDFQGLVKGL

-57 TEAEIARGLGMTT
+57 SESEIARGLGMTT

-106 ERLGISASTVRN
+106 DRLGISSSTVRN
-118 YLKEDAGRTASKIQ
+118 YLKEDAGRTASKIEG
-132 DTADILKREVDK
+132 TADILKREVDK
-144 HKYIDIGLGTEVT
+144 HKYIDIGAGTEVT

-180 DVKIRQLG
+180 DIKIRQLG
-188 TDNYTSTRVLVA
+188 TDKYTSTRVLVA
-200 PGTER
+200 PGTEK
-205 REVMTNLDKIHV
+205 REVVQNLDKIHV
-217 VGVRTDPSGTKLALK
+217 VGVRTDPAGNKLSLK

-242 TIRYAEDGG
+242 MVRYSEQGG
-251 TNMDGVIEIRR
+251 ADMDGVIEIRR
-262 GLRDL
+262 GLKDL

-282 GTHYLKGMAVYSDD
+282 GTHYLKGMAMYADD

-301 DIRFNTNKSK
+301 DVRFNTNKSK
-311 KVPMISD
+311 SVPMIGE
-318 GDSVLKPMKSDPDN
+318 GDSVLKRMKSDPDN

-337 IRRQMEYIDK
+337 IRRQMEYLDAS
-347 DGKKKLSPVNLV
+347 GKKKLSPVNIV

-386 QQLDIATEQKQKQFA
+386 QQLDITTAEKKDKFEV
-401 DIMSLTNPVLRKKAL
+401 IMSLTNPVLRKRAL
-416 QEFSDSCD
+416 QEFADSCD
-424 ADAVSLKAAA
+424 SDATRLRAAS
-434 VPGQAFQVILP
+434 VPNQAYQVILP
-445 VPKLKSTE
+445 VKTLKPTE
-453 VYAPNFK
+453 VYAPNYK
-460 NGSTVAL
+460 NGTQVAL

-483 NNGHKDARKTV
+483 NNGHKQARRSI

-520 TVMVIPVT
+520 TALVIPVT
-528 SKSRIRSTS
+528 PKSRIRSTS
-537 PLKGLEGFDPSATYP
+537 PLKGLEGFDPSAAYP
-552 GYPGMKVMAEVT
+552 GYPGMKVMSEIT
-564 KQREMGKVSNLITD
+564 KQREMGKISNLITD

-596 MVVIDAVKHKL
+596 MVVIDAAKHKL
-607 DYRTSEIDN
+607 DYKTSAADNGIDS
-616 DIQGLKKKYQGD
+616 LKKKYQDGGGV
-628 DSVATLISRSNAD
+628 STLISRAASEVD
-641 VRIPKRKPRSAA
+641 IPKRKLRSAA
-653 RGGSIDPVTGRKIF
+653 KGGPIDPLTGRKVY
-667 EETGETYSIT
+667 EDTGETYT
-677 KEFKTKAP
+677 VVKEFKTKAP
-685 RVDIIT
+685 RVET
-691 RTQKVARMEL
+691 VLRTQKVSRMEL

-716 LYASYSNNMKGLA
+716 LYAGYANSMKTLA
-729 NRARREILDTP
+729 NRARREIVDTP

-746 SMAKEYASEVAS
+746 HAAKEYSDEVAS

-770 PRERQAQLIA
+770 PRERQAQLVA
-780 GGVVRLKVEEN
+780 GGVVKAKVDEN
-791 PDMKKKERTR
+791 PSITKEERTR
-801 IEAQA
+801 LESQA

-811 ARTNASRKEVQFDIT
+811 ARTGASRKEVQFDIT
-826 DREWKAIMDGA
+826 DNEWKAIMNGA
-837 ISNAMMESIA
+837 VSNAMMESIA

-857 LSMPK
+857 LSVPK
-862 EKPVLSTGVIA
+862 DKPVLSTGVIA

-886 EIAEMLGIST
+886 EISEMLGIST
-896 SSVLEAVKGQ
+896 SSVREAVRG

>member
-1 MLTLNTPTTFEE
+1 MLTVNTPTPEE
-13 SGDTLEHYGILRK
+13 SDNTLAHYGILRK

-41 SRDFQGLVKGL
+41 SLDFQGLVKGL
-52 ESKGM
+52 ENKGM
-57 TEAEIARGLGMTT
+57 SEAEIARGLGITT

-86 VEIAMVRKL
+86 VEIATVRKL

-100 SQAAVA
+100 SQAAIA
-106 ERLGISASTVRN
+106 DRLNISSSTVRN
-118 YLKEDAGRTASKIQ
+118 YLKEDAGRTASKIEG
-132 DTADILKREVDK
+132 TADILKREVDK

-188 TDNYTSTRVLVA
+188 TDNYTSTRVLVS

-205 REVMTNLDKIHV
+205 REVMANLDKIHV
-217 VGVRTDPSGTKLALK
+217 VGVRTDPSGNKLAIK

-251 TNMDGVIEIRR
+251 ANMDGVIEIRR
-262 GLRDL
+262 GLKDL

-282 GTHYLKGMAVYSDD
+282 GTHYLKGMAIYSDD

-318 GDSVLKPMKSDPDN
+318 GDSVLKPMKKDPDN

-337 IRRQMEYIDK
+337 IRRQMEYLDK

-386 QQLDIATEQKQKQFA
+386 QQLDISTDQKKKMFE

-416 QEFSDSCD
+416 QEFADSCD
-424 ADAVSLKAAA
+424 TTAVNLKAAA

-445 VPKLKSTE
+445 VPKLKPTE

-483 NNGHKDARKTV
+483 NNGHKESRRTI

-528 SKSRIRSTS
+528 PKSRIRSTS
-537 PLKGLEGFDPSATYP
+537 PLKGLEGFDPSAAYP
-552 GYPGMKVMAEVT
+552 GYPGMKVMAETT
-564 KQREMGKVSNLITD
+564 KQREMGKISNLITD
-578 MTIKGATEA
+578 MTIKGATDA

-607 DYRTSEIDN
+607 DFKTSEIDN
-616 DIQGLKKKYQGD
+616 DISGLKKKYQGD

-641 VRIPKRKPRSAA
+641 VRVPKRKLRSAA
-653 RGGSIDPVTGRKIF
+653 KGGPIDPVTGRRVF

-685 RVDIIT
+685 RIDIIT
-691 RTQKVARMEL
+691 RTQKVPRMDL

-716 LYASYSNNMKGLA
+716 LYAAYSNGMKSLA

-746 SMAKEYASEVAS
+746 SMAKEYSSEVAS

-811 ARTNASRKEVQFDIT
+811 ARTGASRKEVQFDIT
-826 DREWKAIMDGA
+826 DNEWKAIMNGA
-837 ISNAMMESIA
+837 VSNAMMESIA
-847 RYADPARLNE
+847 RYADPQRLNE
-857 LSMPK
+857 LAMPK
-862 EKPVLSTGVIA
+862 EKPVLSTSTIA

-896 SSVLEAVKGQ
+896 ASVREAVRG

>member
-1 MLTLNTPTTFEE
+1 MLNVNTPAPEE
-13 SGDTLEHYGILRK
+13 SDDTLAHYGILRK

-41 SRDFQGLVKGL
+41 SLDFQGLVKGL

-57 TEAEIARGLGMTT
+57 SESEIARGLGMTT

-100 SQAAVA
+100 SQSAIAD
-106 ERLGISASTVRN
+106 RLGVSSSTVRN
-118 YLKEDAGRTASKIQ
+118 YLKEDAGRTASKIEG
-132 DTADILKREVDK
+132 TADILKREVDK
-144 HKYIDIGLGTEVT
+144 HKYIDIGAGTEVT
-157 LGTTATSLKLAAS
+157 LGTTATSLKLASS

-180 DVKIRQLG
+180 DIKIRQLG
-188 TDNYTSTRVLVA
+188 TDKYTTTRVLVA
-200 PGTER
+200 PGTEK
-205 REVMTNLDKIHV
+205 REVVQNLDKIHV
-217 VGVRTDPSGTKLALK
+217 VGVRTDPAGNKLSLK

-242 TIRYAEDGG
+242 MVRYSEQGG
-251 TNMDGVIEIRR
+251 ADMDGVIEIRR
-262 GLRDL
+262 GLKDL

-282 GTHYLKGMAVYSDD
+282 GTHYLKGMAIYADD

-311 KVPMISD
+311 SVPMISD
-318 GDSVLKPMKSDPDN
+318 GDSVLKRMKTDPDN

-337 IRRQMEYIDK
+337 IRRQMEYLDK
-347 DGKKKLSPVNLV
+347 DGKKKLSPVNIV

-386 QQLDIATEQKQKQFA
+386 QQLDITTAEKKDKFET
-401 DIMSLTNPVLRKKAL
+401 IMSLTNPVLRKRAL
-416 QEFSDSCD
+416 QEFADSCD
-424 ADAVSLKAAA
+424 SDATRLRAAS
-434 VPGQAFQVILP
+434 VPNQAYQVILP
-445 VPKLKSTE
+445 VKTLKPTE
-453 VYAPNFK
+453 VYAPNYK
-460 NGSTVAL
+460 NGTQVAL

-483 NNGHKDARKTV
+483 NNGHKQARRSI

-520 TVMVIPVT
+520 TALVIPVT
-528 SKSRIRSTS
+528 PKSRIRSTS
-537 PLKGLEGFDPSATYP
+537 PLKGLEGFDPSAAYP
-552 GYPGMKVMAEVT
+552 GYPGMKVMSEIT
-564 KQREMGKVSNLITD
+564 KQREMGKISNLITD

-596 MVVIDAVKHKL
+596 MVVIDAAKHKL
-607 DYRTSEIDN
+607 DYKTSAADNGIDS
-616 DIQGLKKKYQGD
+616 LKKKYQDGGGV
-628 DSVATLISRSNAD
+628 STLISRAASEVD
-641 VRIPKRKPRSAA
+641 IPKRKLRSAA
-653 RGGSIDPVTGRKIF
+653 KGGPIDPLTGRKVY
-667 EETGETYSIT
+667 EDTGETYT
-677 KEFKTKAP
+677 VVKEFKTKAP
-685 RVDIIT
+685 RVET
-691 RTQKVARMEL
+691 VLRTQKVSRMEL

-716 LYASYSNNMKGLA
+716 LYAGYANNMKTLA
-729 NRARREILDTP
+729 NRARREIVDTP

-746 SMAKEYASEVAS
+746 SAAKEYAEEVAS

-770 PRERQAQLIA
+770 PRERQAQLVA
-780 GGVVRLKVEEN
+780 GGVVKAKVDEN
-791 PDMKKKERTR
+791 PSITKEERTR
-801 IEAQA
+801 LESQA

-811 ARTNASRKEVQFDIT
+811 ARTGASRKEVQFDIT
-826 DREWKAIMDGA
+826 DNEWKAIMNGA
-837 ISNAMMESIA
+837 VSNAMMESIA
-847 RYADPARLNE
+847 RYADPQRLNE

-862 EKPVLSTGVIA
+862 DKPVLSTSVIA

-896 SSVLEAVKGQ
+896 SSVREAVRG

>member
-1 MLTLNTPTTFEE
+1 MLNVNTPAPEE
-13 SGDTLEHYGILRK
+13 SDDTLAHYGILRK

-41 SRDFQGLVKGL
+41 SLDFQGLVKGL

-57 TEAEIARGLGMTT
+57 SEAEIARGLGMTT

-95 DAKGM
+95 DAKNM
-100 SQAAVA
+100 SQAAIA
-106 ERLGISASTVRN
+106 NRLGISSSTVRN
-118 YLKEDAGRTASKIQ
+118 YLKEDAGRTASKIEG
-132 DTADILKREVDK
+132 TADILKREVDK
-144 HKYIDIGLGTEVT
+144 HKYIDIGAGTEVT

-180 DVKIRQLG
+180 DIKIRQLG
-188 TDNYTSTRVLVA
+188 TDKYTTTRVLVA
-200 PGTER
+200 PGTEK
-205 REVMTNLDKIHV
+205 REVVQNLDKIHV
-217 VGVRTDPSGTKLALK
+217 VGVRTDPAGNKLSLK

-242 TIRYAEDGG
+242 MVRYSEQGG
-251 TNMDGVIEIRR
+251 ADMDGVIEIRR
-262 GLRDL
+262 GLKDL

-282 GTHYLKGMAVYSDD
+282 GTHYLKGMAIYADD

-311 KVPMISD
+311 SVPMISD
-318 GDSVLKPMKSDPDN
+318 GDSVLKRMKTDPDN

-337 IRRQMEYIDK
+337 IRRQMEYLDK
-347 DGKKKLSPVNLV
+347 DGKKKLSPVNIV

-386 QQLDIATEQKQKQFA
+386 QQLDITTAEKKDKFET
-401 DIMSLTNPVLRKKAL
+401 IMSLTNPVLRKRAL
-416 QEFSDSCD
+416 QEFADSCD
-424 ADAVSLKAAA
+424 SDATRLRAAS
-434 VPGQAFQVILP
+434 VPNQAYQVILP
-445 VPKLKSTE
+445 VKTLKPTE
-453 VYAPNFK
+453 VYAPNYK
-460 NGSTVAL
+460 NGTQVAL

-483 NNGHKDARKTV
+483 NNGHKQARRSI

-520 TVMVIPVT
+520 TALVIPVT
-528 SKSRIRSTS
+528 PKSRIRSTS
-537 PLKGLEGFDPSATYP
+537 PLKGLEGFDPSAAYP
-552 GYPGMKVMAEVT
+552 GYPGMKVMSEIT
-564 KQREMGKVSNLITD
+564 KQREMGKISNLITD

-596 MVVIDAVKHKL
+596 MVVIDAAKHKL
-607 DYRTSEIDN
+607 DYKTSAADNGIDS
-616 DIQGLKKKYQGD
+616 LKKKYQDGGGV
-628 DSVATLISRSNAD
+628 STLISRAASEVD
-641 VRIPKRKPRSAA
+641 IPKRKLRSAA
-653 RGGSIDPVTGRKIF
+653 KGGPIDPLTGRKVY
-667 EETGETYSIT
+667 EDTGETYT
-677 KEFKTKAP
+677 VVKEFKTKAP
-685 RVDIIT
+685 RVET
-691 RTQKVARMEL
+691 VLRTQKVSRMEL

-716 LYASYSNNMKGLA
+716 LYAGYANNMKTLA
-729 NRARREILDTP
+729 NRARREIVDTP
-740 TLKRDP
+740 ALKRDP
-746 SMAKEYASEVAS
+746 LAAKEYSDEVAS

-770 PRERQAQLIA
+770 PRERQAQLVA
-780 GGVVRLKVEEN
+780 GGVVKAKVDEN
-791 PDMKKKERTR
+791 PSITKEERTR
-801 IEAQA
+801 LESQA

-811 ARTNASRKEVQFDIT
+811 ARTGASRKEVQFDIT
-826 DREWKAIMDGA
+826 DNEWKAIMNGA
-837 ISNAMMESIA
+837 VSNAMMESIA

-862 EKPVLSTGVIA
+862 DKPVLSTSVIA

-896 SSVLEAVKGQ
+896 SSVREAVRS

>member
-1 MLTLNTPTTFEE
+1 MLTVNTPTPEE
-13 SGDTLEHYGILRK
+13 SDNTLAHYGILRK

-41 SRDFQGLVKGL
+41 SLDFQGLVKGL

-57 TEAEIARGLGMTT
+57 SEAEIARGLGMTT
-70 TELRATKSIAK
+70 TDLRATKSIAK

-95 DAKGM
+95 NTKGM
-100 SQAAVA
+100 SQAAIA
-106 ERLGISASTVRN
+106 DRLGISSSTVRN
-118 YLKEDAGRTASKIQ
+118 YLKEDAGRTASKIES
-132 DTADILKREVDK
+132 TADILKREVDK

-188 TDNYTSTRVLVA
+188 TDNYTSTRVLVS

-217 VGVRTDPSGTKLALK
+217 VGVRTDPSGNKLALK

-251 TNMDGVIEIRR
+251 ANMDGVIEIRR
-262 GLRDL
+262 GLKDL

-282 GTHYLKGMAVYSDD
+282 GTHYLKGMAIYSDD

-318 GDSVLKPMKSDPDN
+318 GDSVLKPMKKDPDN

-337 IRRQMEYIDK
+337 IRRQMEYLDK

-386 QQLDIATEQKQKQFA
+386 QQLDVSTDQKKKMFE

-416 QEFSDSCD
+416 QEFADSCD
-424 ADAVSLKAAA
+424 TTATNLKAAA

-445 VPKLKSTE
+445 VPKLKPTE

-483 NNGHKDARKTV
+483 NNGHKESRRTI

-528 SKSRIRSTS
+528 PKSRIRSTS
-537 PLKGLEGFDPSATYP
+537 PLKGLEGFDPSAAYP

-564 KQREMGKVSNLITD
+564 KQREMGKISNLITD
-578 MTIKGATEA
+578 MTIKGATDA

-607 DYRTSEIDN
+607 DFKTSEIDN
-616 DIQGLKKKYQGD
+616 DISGLKKKYQGD

-641 VRIPKRKPRSAA
+641 VRIPKRKLRSAA
-653 RGGSIDPVTGRKIF
+653 KGGPIDPVTGRKVF

-677 KEFKTKAP
+677 KEFKTKTP
-685 RVDIIT
+685 RIDTIV
-691 RTQKVARMEL
+691 RTQKVPRMDL

-716 LYASYSNNMKGLA
+716 LYAAYSNGMKSLA

-746 SMAKEYASEVAS
+746 GMAKEYSSEVAS

-811 ARTNASRKEVQFDIT
+811 ARTGASRKEVQFDIT
-826 DREWKAIMDGA
+826 DNEWKAIMNGA
-837 ISNAMMESIA
+837 VSNAMMESIA
-847 RYADPARLNE
+847 RYADPQRLNE
-857 LSMPK
+857 LAMPK
-862 EKPVLSTGVIA
+862 EKPVLSTSTIA

-896 SSVLEAVKGQ
+896 ASVREAVRG

>member
-1 MLTLNTPTTFEE
+1 MLNVNTPTPEE
-13 SGDTLEHYGILRK
+13 TDDTLAHYGILRK

-41 SRDFQGLVKGL
+41 SLDFQGLVKGL

-57 TEAEIARGLGMTT
+57 SEAEIARGLGMTT

-95 DAKGM
+95 DAKNM
-100 SQAAVA
+100 SQAAIA
-106 ERLGISASTVRN
+106 DRLGISSSTVRN
-118 YLKEDAGRTASKIQ
+118 YLKEDAGRTASKIEG
-132 DTADILKREVDK
+132 TADILKREVDK
-144 HKYIDIGLGTEVT
+144 HKYIDIGAGTEVT

-180 DVKIRQLG
+180 DIKIRQLG
-188 TDNYTSTRVLVA
+188 TDKYTTTRVLVA
-200 PGTER
+200 PGTEK
-205 REVMTNLDKIHV
+205 REVVQNLDKIHV
-217 VGVRTDPSGTKLALK
+217 VGVRTDPAGNKLSLK

-242 TIRYAEDGG
+242 MVRYSEQGG
-251 TNMDGVIEIRR
+251 ADMDGVIEIRR
-262 GLRDL
+262 GLKDL

-282 GTHYLKGMAVYSDD
+282 DTHYLKGMAIYADD

-311 KVPMISD
+311 SVPMISD
-318 GDSVLKPMKSDPDN
+318 GDSVLKRMKTDPDN

-337 IRRQMEYIDK
+337 IRRQMEYLDK
-347 DGKKKLSPVNLV
+347 DGKKKLSPVNIV

-386 QQLDIATEQKQKQFA
+386 QQLDITTAEKKDKFET
-401 DIMSLTNPVLRKKAL
+401 IMSLTNPVLRKRAL
-416 QEFSDSCD
+416 QEFADSCD
-424 ADAVSLKAAA
+424 SDATRLRAAS
-434 VPGQAFQVILP
+434 VPNQAYQVILP
-445 VPKLKSTE
+445 VKTLKPTE
-453 VYAPNFK
+453 VYAPNYK
-460 NGSTVAL
+460 NGTQVAL

-483 NNGHKDARKTV
+483 NNGHKQARRSI

-520 TVMVIPVT
+520 TALVIPVT
-528 SKSRIRSTS
+528 PKSRIRSTS
-537 PLKGLEGFDPSATYP
+537 PLKGLEGFDPSAAYP
-552 GYPGMKVMAEVT
+552 GYPGMKVMSEIT
-564 KQREMGKVSNLITD
+564 KQREMGKISNLITD

-596 MVVIDAVKHKL
+596 MVVIDAAKHKL
-607 DYRTSEIDN
+607 DYKTSAADNGIDS
-616 DIQGLKKKYQGD
+616 LKKKYQDGGGV
-628 DSVATLISRSNAD
+628 STLISRAASEVD
-641 VRIPKRKPRSAA
+641 IPKRKLRSAA
-653 RGGSIDPVTGRKIF
+653 KGGPIDPLTGRKVY
-667 EETGETYSIT
+667 EDTGETYT
-677 KEFKTKAP
+677 VVKEFKTKAP
-685 RVDIIT
+685 RVET
-691 RTQKVARMEL
+691 VLRTQKVSRMEL

-716 LYASYSNNMKGLA
+716 LYAGYANNMKTLA
-729 NRARREILDTP
+729 NRARREIVDTP
-740 TLKRDP
+740 ALKRDP
-746 SMAKEYASEVAS
+746 LAAKEYSDEVAS

-770 PRERQAQLIA
+770 PRERQAQLVA
-780 GGVVRLKVEEN
+780 GGVVKAKVDEN
-791 PDMKKKERTR
+791 PSITKEERTR
-801 IEAQA
+801 LESQA

-811 ARTNASRKEVQFDIT
+811 ARTGASRKEVQFDIT
-826 DREWKAIMDGA
+826 DNEWKAIMNGA
-837 ISNAMMESIA
+837 VSNAMMESIA

-862 EKPVLSTGVIA
+862 DKPVLSTGVIA

-896 SSVLEAVKGQ
+896 SSVREAVRG

>member
-1 MLTLNTPTTFEE
+1 MLNVNTPTPEE
-13 SGDTLEHYGILRK
+13 NDDTLSHYGILRK

-41 SRDFQGLVKGL
+41 SLDFQGLVKGL

-57 TEAEIARGLGMTT
+57 SEAEIARGLGMTT

-95 DAKGM
+95 DEKNM
-100 SQAAVA
+100 SQAAIA
-106 ERLGISASTVRN
+106 DRLGISSSTVRN
-118 YLKEDAGRTASKIQ
+118 YLKEDAGRTASKIEG
-132 DTADILKREVDK
+132 TADILKREVDK
-144 HKYIDIGLGTEVT
+144 HKYIDIGAGTEVT

-180 DVKIRQLG
+180 DIKIRQLG
-188 TDNYTSTRVLVA
+188 TDKYTTTRVLVA
-200 PGTER
+200 PGTEK
-205 REVMTNLDKIHV
+205 REVVQNLDKIHV
-217 VGVRTDPSGTKLALK
+217 VGVRTDPAGNKLSLK

-242 TIRYAEDGG
+242 MVRYSEQGG
-251 TNMDGVIEIRR
+251 ADMDGVIEIRR
-262 GLRDL
+262 GLKDL

-282 GTHYLKGMAVYSDD
+282 GTHYLKGMAIYADD

-311 KVPMISD
+311 SVPMISD
-318 GDSVLKPMKSDPDN
+318 GDSVLKRMKSDPDN

-337 IRRQMEYIDK
+337 IRRQMEYLDAS
-347 DGKKKLSPVNLV
+347 GKKKLSPVNIV

-386 QQLDIATEQKQKQFA
+386 QQLDITTAEKKDKFEA
-401 DIMSLTNPVLRKKAL
+401 IMSLTNPVLRKRAL
-416 QEFSDSCD
+416 QEFADSCD
-424 ADAVSLKAAA
+424 SDATRLRAAS
-434 VPGQAFQVILP
+434 VPNQAYQVILP
-445 VPKLKSTE
+445 VKTLKPTE
-453 VYAPNFK
+453 VYAPNYK
-460 NGSTVAL
+460 NGTQVAL

-483 NNGHKDARKTV
+483 NNGHKQARRSI

-520 TVMVIPVT
+520 TALVIPVT
-528 SKSRIRSTS
+528 PKSRIRSTS
-537 PLKGLEGFDPSATYP
+537 PLKGLEGFDPSAAYP
-552 GYPGMKVMAEVT
+552 GYPGMKVMSEIT
-564 KQREMGKVSNLITD
+564 KQREMGKISNLITD

-596 MVVIDAVKHKL
+596 MVVIDAAKHKL
-607 DYRTSEIDN
+607 DYKTSAADNGIDS
-616 DIQGLKKKYQGD
+616 LKKKYQDGGGV
-628 DSVATLISRSNAD
+628 STLISRAASEVD
-641 VRIPKRKPRSAA
+641 IPKRKLRSAA
-653 RGGSIDPVTGRKIF
+653 KGGPIDPLTGRKVY
-667 EETGETYSIT
+667 EDTGETYT
-677 KEFKTKAP
+677 VVKEFKTKAP
-685 RVDIIT
+685 RVET
-691 RTQKVARMEL
+691 VLRTQKVSRMEL

-716 LYASYSNNMKGLA
+716 LYAGYANNMKTLA
-729 NRARREILDTP
+729 NRARREIVDTP

-746 SMAKEYASEVAS
+746 LAAKEYSDEVAS

-770 PRERQAQLIA
+770 PRERQAQLVA
-780 GGVVRLKVEEN
+780 GGVVKAKVDEN
-791 PDMKKKERTR
+791 PSITKEERTR
-801 IEAQA
+801 LESQA

-811 ARTNASRKEVQFDIT
+811 ARTGASRKEVQFDIT
-826 DREWKAIMDGA
+826 DNEWKAIMNGA
-837 ISNAMMESIA
+837 VSNAMMESIA

-862 EKPVLSTGVIA
+862 DKPVLSTGVIA

-896 SSVLEAVKGQ
+896 SSVREAVRG

>member
-1 MLTLNTPTTFEE
+1 
-13 SGDTLEHYGILRK
+13 
-26 SGRYPWGSGKDPYQR
+26 
-41 SRDFQGLVKGL
+41 
-52 ESKGM
+52 
-57 TEAEIARGLGMTT
+57 
-70 TELRATKSIAK
+70 
-81 RERQA
+81 
-86 VEIAMVRKL
+86 
-95 DAKGM
+95 
-100 SQAAVA
+100 
-106 ERLGISASTVRN
+106 
-118 YLKEDAGRTASKIQ
+118 
-132 DTADILKREVDK
+132 
-144 HKYIDIGLGTEVT
+144 
-157 LGTTATSLKLAAS
+157 
-170 TLEAQGYKVE
+170 
-180 DVKIRQLG
+180 
-188 TDNYTSTRVLVA
+188 
-200 PGTER
+200 
-205 REVMTNLDKIHV
+205 
-217 VGVRTDPSGTKLALK
+217 
-232 PPAPLDSKRV
+232 
-242 TIRYAEDGG
+242 
-251 TNMDGVIEIRR
+251 
-262 GLRDL
+262 
-267 NLGKSN
+267 
-273 YAQVRISVD
+273 
-282 GTHYLKGMAVYSDD
+282 
-296 LPAGK
+296 
-301 DIRFNTNKSK
+301 
-311 KVPMISD
+311 MISD

-537 PLKGLEGFDPSATYP
+537 PLKGLEGFDPSAAYP

-716 LYASYSNNMKGLA
+716 LYASYSNNMKALG

-837 ISNAMMESIA
+837 VSNAMMESIA

-857 LSMPK
+857 LSMPR

>member
-41 SRDFQGLVKGL
+41 SRDFQGLIKGL

-57 TEAEIARGLGMTT
+57 TESEIARGLGMTT

-445 VPKLKSTE
+445 VPKLKYTE

-537 PLKGLEGFDPSATYP
+537 PLKGLEGFDPSAAYP

-837 ISNAMMESIA
+837 VSNAMMESIA

-857 LSMPK
+857 LSMPR

>member
-1 MLTLNTPTTFEE
+1 MLNVSTPTPEE
-13 SGDTLEHYGILRK
+13 SDNTLSHYGILRK

-41 SRDFQGLVKGL
+41 SMDFQGLVKSL

-57 TEAEIARGLGMTT
+57 SESEIARGLGMTT

-95 DAKGM
+95 DAKNM
-100 SQAAVA
+100 SQAAIA
-106 ERLGISASTVRN
+106 DRLGISSSTVRN
-118 YLKEDAGRTASKIQ
+118 YLKEDAGRTASKIEG
-132 DTADILKREVDK
+132 TADILKREVDK
-144 HKYIDIGLGTEVT
+144 HKYIDIGAGTEVT

-170 TLEAQGYKVE
+170 TLEAQGYRVE
-180 DVKIRQLG
+180 DIKIRQLG
-188 TDNYTSTRVLVA
+188 TDKYTSTRVLVA
-200 PGTER
+200 PGTEK
-205 REVMTNLDKIHV
+205 REVVQNLEKIHV
-217 VGVRTDPSGTKLALK
+217 VGVRTDPAGNKLSLK

-242 TIRYAEDGG
+242 MVRYSEQGG
-251 TNMDGVIEIRR
+251 ADMDGVIEIRR
-262 GLRDL
+262 GLKDL

-282 GTHYLKGMAVYSDD
+282 GTHYLKGMAMYADD

-311 KVPMISD
+311 SVPMIGE
-318 GDSVLKPMKSDPDN
+318 GDTVLKRMKSDPDN

-337 IRRQMEYIDK
+337 IRRQMEYLDSK
-347 DGKKKLSPVNLV
+347 GNKKLSPVNIV

-386 QQLDIATEQKQKQFA
+386 QQLDITTAEKKDKFET
-401 DIMSLTNPVLRKKAL
+401 IISLTNPVLRKRAL
-416 QEFSDSCD
+416 QEFADSCD
-424 ADAVSLKAAA
+424 SDATRLRAAA
-434 VPGQAFQVILP
+434 VPNQAYQVILP
-445 VPKLKSTE
+445 VKTLKPTE
-453 VYAPNFK
+453 VYAPNYK
-460 NGSTVAL
+460 NGTQVAL

-483 NNGHKDARKTV
+483 NNGHKQARRSI

-520 TVMVIPVT
+520 TALVIPVT
-528 SKSRIRSTS
+528 PKSRIRSTS
-537 PLKGLEGFDPSATYP
+537 PLKGLEGFDPSAAYP
-552 GYPGMKVMAEVT
+552 GYPGMKVMSEIT
-564 KQREMGKVSNLITD
+564 KQREMGKISNLITD

-596 MVVIDAVKHKL
+596 MVVIDAAKHKL
-607 DYRTSEIDN
+607 DYKTSAADNGIDS
-616 DIQGLKKKYQGD
+616 LKKKYQDGGGV
-628 DSVATLISRSNAD
+628 STLISRAASEVD
-641 VRIPKRKPRSAA
+641 IPKRKLRSAA
-653 RGGSIDPVTGRKIF
+653 KGGPIDPLTGRKVY
-667 EETGETYSIT
+667 EDTGESYTVV
-677 KEFKTKAP
+677 KEYKTKAP
-685 RVDIIT
+685 RMETVL
-691 RTQKVARMEL
+691 RTQKVSRMEL

-716 LYASYSNNMKGLA
+716 LYAGYANNMKTLA
-729 NRARREILDTP
+729 NRARREIFDTP

-746 SMAKEYASEVAS
+746 IAAKEYADEVAS

-770 PRERQAQLIA
+770 PRERQAQLVA
-780 GGVVRLKVEEN
+780 GGVVKAKVDEN
-791 PDMKKKERTR
+791 PSITKDERTR
-801 IEAQA
+801 LESQA

-811 ARTNASRKEVQFDIT
+811 ARTGASRKEVQFDIT
-826 DREWKAIMDGA
+826 DKEWNAIMNGA
-837 ISNAMMESIA
+837 VSNAMMESIA
-847 RYADPARLNE
+847 RYADPQRLNE

-862 EKPVLSTGVIA
+862 DKPVLSTNVIA

-896 SSVLEAVKGQ
+896 SSVREAVRG

>member
-1 MLTLNTPTTFEE
+1 MLNVNVPTTEE
-13 SGDTLEHYGILRK
+13 SDNTLTHYGILRR
-26 SGRYPWGSGKDPYQR
+26 SGRYPWGSGKDSYQR
-41 SRDFQGLVKGL
+41 SLDFQGLIRGF
-52 ESKGM
+52 ESKGLS
-57 TEAEIARGLGMTT
+57 ESEIARGLGMTT

-100 SQAAVA
+100 SQAAIA
-106 ERLGISASTVRN
+106 DRLSISSSTVRN
-118 YLKEDAGRTASKIQ
+118 YLKEDAGRTSSKIEA
-132 DTADILKREVDK
+132 TADILKREVDK
-144 HKYIDIGLGTEVT
+144 HKYIDIGSGTEVT

-170 TLEAQGYKVE
+170 TLEAQGYHVE
-180 DVKIRQLG
+180 DIKIRQLG
-188 TDNYTSTRVLVA
+188 TDKYTSTRVLVA
-200 PGTER
+200 PGTEK
-205 REVMTNLDKIHV
+205 REVVQNLDKIHV
-217 VGVRTDPSGTKLALK
+217 VGVRTDPSGNKLSIK
-232 PPAPLDSKRV
+232 PPESISSKRV
-242 TIRYAEDGG
+242 TVRYSEDGG
-251 TNMDGVIEIRR
+251 TDMDGVIEIRR
-262 GLRDL
+262 GLKDL

-273 YAQVRISVD
+273 YAQVRIAVD
-282 GTHYLKGMAVYSDD
+282 GTHYLKGMAMYADD

-318 GDSVLKPMKSDPDN
+318 GDSVLKRMKSDPDN

-337 IRRQMEYIDK
+337 IRRQMEYLDSK
-347 DGKKKLSPVNLV
+347 GKKKLSPVNIV

-386 QQLDIATEQKQKQFA
+386 QQLDITTAEKKDKFEK
-401 DIMSLTNPVLRKKAL
+401 IMSLTNPVLRKRAL
-416 QEFSDSCD
+416 QEFADSCD
-424 ADAVSLKAAA
+424 SDAVRLRAAA
-434 VPGQAFQVILP
+434 VPKQAYQVILP
-445 VPKLKSTE
+445 VKTLKPNE
-453 VYAPNFK
+453 VYAPNYK
-460 NGSTVAL
+460 NGSKVAL

-483 NNGHKDARKTV
+483 NNTHKDARKNI
-494 GEMAADAIGIHPKVA
+494 GKLAADAIGIHPKVA

-520 TVMVIPVT
+520 TALVIPVT

-537 PLKGLEGFDPSATYP
+537 PLKGLEGFDPSAAYP
-552 GYPGMKVMAEVT
+552 SYPGMKVMSEIT
-564 KQREMGKVSNLITD
+564 KQREMGKISNLITD

-607 DYRTSEIDN
+607 DYKTSAIDN
-616 DIQGLKKKYQGD
+616 GIDSLKKKYQNGGGV
-628 DSVATLISRSNAD
+628 STLVSRAASEVD
-641 VRIPKRKPRSAA
+641 VPKRKLRSAA
-653 RGGSIDPVTGRKIF
+653 KGGPIDPLTGRKVY
-667 EETGETYSIT
+667 EETGESYTVV

-685 RVDIIT
+685 RMETVL
-691 RTQKVARMEL
+691 RTQKVPRMEL
-701 VDDARKLS
+701 VNDARKLS

-716 LYASYSNNMKGLA
+716 LYAGYANSMKGLA
-729 NRARREILDTP
+729 NKARREIVDTP

-746 SMAKEYASEVAS
+746 AKAKKYVSEVAS
-758 LKEKVRTALTNA
+758 LKEKVRMALTNA

-780 GGVVRLKVEEN
+780 GGVVKAKVDEN
-791 PDMKKKERTR
+791 PSITKDERTR
-801 IEAQA
+801 LEAQA

-811 ARTNASRKEVQFDIT
+811 ARTGASRKEAQFDIT
-826 DREWKAIMDGA
+826 DNEWSAIMNGA
-837 ISNAMMESIA
+837 VSNAMMESIA
-847 RYADPARLNE
+847 RYADPQRLND

-862 EKPVLSTGVIA
+862 DKPILSTSVIA

-896 SSVLEAVKGQ
+896 SSVREAVRG